1 MTSFHKVQRQEE
13 FYKDLKKLLKRFP
26 TLETDLE
33 SFVNAQ
39 LVAYHKFQADNN
51 GIERLQRLGFE
62 DPPIFKATKFA
73 CRALKGKGV
82 RSGIRITY
90 AYSQKTDTVHLIQI
104 YYKEKDDTKEDRER
118 IQSLSDQGAFQSLK
132 YL

>member
-1 MTSFHKVQRQEE
+1 MTVFHKIARHEG
-13 FYKDLKKLLKRFP
+13 FSKDLKKLLKRFP
-26 TLETDLE
+26 TLETDLA

-39 LVAYHKFQADNN
+39 LVSYHKFQVDNN

-73 CRALKGKGV
+73 CRSLKGRGV

-90 AYSQKTDTVHLIQI
+90 AYIEKIDTIQLIQI

-118 IQSLSDQGAFQSLK
+118 IKSLFCC
-132 YL
+132 

>member
-1 MTSFHKVQRQEE
+1 MTLFHKIERHEE
-13 FYKDLKKLLKRFP
+13 FSKDLKKLVKRFP
-26 TLETDLE
+26 TLEADLA

-39 LVAYHKFQADNN
+39 LIAYHKFQVDNN

-73 CRALKGKGV
+73 CRALKGRGV
-82 RSGIRITY
+82 RPGIRITY
-90 AYSQKTDTVHLIQI
+90 AYIQKIDTIQLIQI

-118 IQSLSDQGAFQSLK
+118 IQSLYTRK
-132 YL
+132 

>member
-1 MTSFHKVQRQEE
+1 MTLFDKIARHEE
-13 FYKDLKKLLKRFP
+13 FSKDLKKLLKRFP

-33 SFVNAQ
+33 SFTNAQ
-39 LVAYHKFQADNN
+39 LVAYHKFQVDNN

-73 CRALKGKGV
+73 CRSLKGRGV

-90 AYSQKTDTVHLIQI
+90 AYIQKTDTIQLIQI

-118 IQSLSDQGAFQSLK
+118 IKSLFCC
-132 YL
+132 

>member
-1 MTSFHKVQRQEE
+1 MTLFHKIARHEE
-13 FYKDLKKLLKRFP
+13 FSKDLEKLLKRFP
-26 TLETDLE
+26 TLETDLA

-39 LVAYHKFQADNN
+39 LVSYHKFQVDNN

-62 DPPIFKATKFA
+62 DPSIFKATKFA
-73 CRALKGKGV
+73 CRALKGRGV

-90 AYSQKTDTVHLIQI
+90 SYIQKTDTIQLIQI

-118 IQSLSDQGAFQSLK
+118 IQSLYTRK
-132 YL
+132 